1 MVHCALVDGIFCQ
14 LNHWYPPHTYTH
26 ANHTHTHPHTHT
38 HTTYIHTSTHSH
50 TLPHS
55 YFDSLDRIHNPS
67 YIPTI
72 DDVLRVRVPT
82 TGIIEYTFQMRKDV
96 VFR

>member
-1 MVHCALVDGIFCQ
+1 MATVTESDNVYMYYY
-14 LNHWYPPHTYTH
+14 N
-26 ANHTHTHPHTHT
+26 
-38 HTTYIHTSTHSH
+38 
-50 TLPHS
+50 S
-55 YFDSLDRIHNPS
+55 YFDNLGRISEAN

>member
-1 MVHCALVDGIFCQ
+1 MWRSVTATVACYFTRLSMGYYKLVV
-14 LNHWYPPHTYTH
+14 
-26 ANHTHTHPHTHT
+26 
-38 HTTYIHTSTHSH
+38 YIGLMNMISTMGAIS
-50 TLPHS
+50 LWCS
-55 YFDSLDRIHNPS
+55 YFDALDRIHADD

-82 TGIIEYTFQMRKDV
+82 TGIHEYNFQMRKDV

>member
-1 MVHCALVDGIFCQ
+1 MYYYAF
-14 LNHWYPPHTYTH
+14 
-26 ANHTHTHPHTHT
+26 
-38 HTTYIHTSTHSH
+38 S
-50 TLPHS
+50 S
-55 YFDSLDRIHNPS
+55 YFDNLDRISEAN

-96 VFR
+96 VFRWVICHGGS

>member
-1 MVHCALVDGIFCQ
+1 MSIARSIISYAF
-14 LNHWYPPHTYTH
+14 
-26 ANHTHTHPHTHT
+26 
-38 HTTYIHTSTHSH
+38 S
-50 TLPHS
+50 S
-55 YFDSLDRIHNPS
+55 YFEHLDRISEAS

>member
-1 MVHCALVDGIFCQ
+1 MLLKDCGLTKVFRVALKEEENFKSLIRPSSKWFGIAYAIVCYDHFI
-14 LNHWYPPHTYTH
+14 P
-26 ANHTHTHPHTHT
+26 
-38 HTTYIHTSTHSH
+38 
-50 TLPHS
+50 S
-55 YFDSLDRIHNPS
+55 YFDNLDRISESN

-72 DDVLRVRVPT
+72 ADVLRVRVPT

>member
-1 MVHCALVDGIFCQ
+1 MYYYAF
-14 LNHWYPPHTYTH
+14 
-26 ANHTHTHPHTHT
+26 
-38 HTTYIHTSTHSH
+38 S
-50 TLPHS
+50 S
-55 YFDSLDRIHNPS
+55 YFDNLDRISEAN